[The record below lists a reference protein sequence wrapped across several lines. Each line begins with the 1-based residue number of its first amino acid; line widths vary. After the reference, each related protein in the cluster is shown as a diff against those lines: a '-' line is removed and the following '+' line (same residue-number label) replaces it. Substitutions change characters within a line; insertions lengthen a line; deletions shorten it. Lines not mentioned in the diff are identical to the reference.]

1 LALRKADTSKTQ
13 RFTDGPDHIEFRTQL
28 TAGDEDFIKDRTA
41 ASYQVDGEGTV
52 VEVEMH
58 ANRVNGALFAALVV
72 GWSLEDG
79 KPTLRDYEE
88 LTPESRKWV
97 DQCVN
102 GALATVEKKRAEG
115 KASRAKPR
123 SSRSSSARR
132 AVASSGTPS
141 PRKSSGS

>member
-1 LALRKADTSKTQ
+1 LALRRADTSKTQ
-13 RFTDGPDHIEFRTQL
+13 RFEDGPDFIEFRTQL

-41 ASYQVDGEGTV
+41 ASYQVDGEGVV

-97 DQCVN
+97 DQCVS
-102 GALATVEKKRAEG
+102 GALATVEKKRVEG

-123 SSRSSSARR
+123 SSRGPSTSPAGPSN
-132 AVASSGTPS
+132 GTPS
-141 PRKSSGS
+141 RRKSAGS